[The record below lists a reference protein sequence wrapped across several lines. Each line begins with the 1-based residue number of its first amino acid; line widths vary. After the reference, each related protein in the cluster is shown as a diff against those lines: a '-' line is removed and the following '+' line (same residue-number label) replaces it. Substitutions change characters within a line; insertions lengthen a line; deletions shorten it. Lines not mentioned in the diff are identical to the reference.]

1 MKTYIMLASSNVMS
15 GEGGESVEEIVIND
29 LAGMDI
35 DEVFEQIM
43 TEYGQDILNLTYSYV
58 KNIAV
63 AEDLTQEI
71 FVKCYLNLASFKQE
85 ASFRTW
91 LWRIAINHCKDFL
104 KSWHHRNVLL
114 STKADIEVE
123 ARNNRVEDIVIEKD
137 ETNEL
142 EQAILALPLKYR
154 EPIYLFYYQ
163 DLSIKEIKEIL
174 GVREN
179 TIKTRLRR
187 AKVLLKNHLEG

>member
-1 MKTYIMLASSNVMS
+1 MLASSNVMS

>member
-1 MKTYIMLASSNVMS
+1 MVVSSNVMS

-163 DLSIKEIKEIL
+163 DLYIKERKEII

>member
-1 MKTYIMLASSNVMS
+1 MVVSSNVMS

-43 TEYGQDILNLTYSYV
+43 TEYGQDVLNLTYSYV

>member
-1 MKTYIMLASSNVMS
+1 MLASSNLMS

>member
-1 MKTYIMLASSNVMS
+1 MLASSNLIS
-15 GEGGESVEEIVIND
+15 GEGGESVEEIVLND
-29 LAGMDI
+29 LAEMDI

-58 KNIAV
+58 KNVAI

>member
-1 MKTYIMLASSNVMS
+1 MLASSNVMS

-43 TEYGQDILNLTYSYV
+43 TEYGQDVLNLTYSYV

>member
-1 MKTYIMLASSNVMS
+1 MVVSSNVMS

>member
-1 MKTYIMLASSNVMS
+1 MLASSNVIS
-15 GEGGESVEEIVIND
+15 GEGGESVEEIVLHD
-29 LAGMDI
+29 LAEMDI

-58 KNIAV
+58 KNVAI

-71 FVKCYLNLASFKQE
+71 FVKCYLNLANFKQE

-104 KSWHHRNVLL
+104 KSWHHRNVHL
-114 STKADIEVE
+114 STNADIEVE
-123 ARNNRVEDIVIEKD
+123 ATSNRVEDIVIEKD

-163 DLSIKEIKEIL
+163 DLTIKEIKEIL

>member
-1 MKTYIMLASSNVMS
+1 MVVSSNVMS

-179 TIKTRLRR
+179 TIKTRVRR